1 MKQRYPNLNF
11 SELTREL
18 GYKWSE
24 MPDEHKRVGGVGDCP
39 CCKLLCLPVHIMC
52 AFLYSDY
59 VYTICLLC
67 ECLYISV
74 CLCAYMHAC
83 MHVFVNPESSNTL
96 ACTYVKVHVNQGW
109 QCTGILRYCINTILV
124 NICVLIIPETG
135 YRLYC
140 VKILLCSYT
149 ICTSVLQRCR
159 LFWSYRIITGQL
171 LAYPEQLC
179 SICKRC
185 RLLL

>member
-1 MKQRYPNLNF
+1 
-11 SELTREL
+11 
-18 GYKWSE
+18 

-96 ACTYVKVHVNQGW
+96 ACTYVKVHVN
-109 QCTGILRYCINTILV
+109 
-124 NICVLIIPETG
+124 
-135 YRLYC
+135 
-140 VKILLCSYT
+140 
-149 ICTSVLQRCR
+149 
-159 LFWSYRIITGQL
+159 
-171 LAYPEQLC
+171 
-179 SICKRC
+179 
-185 RLLL
+185 